1 MRSPLDPAGRNGHV
15 PLRLGSR
22 PRATQTETPARIIV
36 IPSARP
42 RFRRRI
48 RWVVWLSA
56 LLIAAGGYVHL
67 CLYRHGYR
75 TIPKIG
81 VGFLL
86 TVIVSG
92 ILALALLVLRRHA
105 NRLARLAGMALSAGT
120 LVAFAISR
128 TPAGLFNFREVGF
141 QPSPQAA
148 LAVVTEGSALLLLM
162 ATFTMERTALAR
174 RRSIRR

>member
-1 MRSPLDPAGRNGHV
+1 MRSPLDPAGPNGH
-15 PLRLGSR
+15 PSPGS
-22 PRATQTETPARIIV
+22 PAKLRATRTDTPAPVIV
-36 IPSARP
+36 MPLVRA
-42 RFRRRI
+42 RFRRVR
-48 RWVVWLSA
+48 RVVWLSA
-56 LLIAAGGYVHL
+56 LLLAAGGYVHL

-92 ILALALLVLRRHA
+92 VLTVALLVLHGHA

-128 TPAGLFNFREVGF
+128 TPAGLFNFREIGF
-141 QPSPQAA
+141 HPSPQAG
-148 LAVVTEGSALLLLM
+148 LAVITEGGALILLV
-162 ATFTMERTALAR
+162 ATFVMERTWLAPRLPVR
-174 RRSIRR
+174 R

>member
-1 MRSPLDPAGRNGHV
+1 MRSPLESASSNGHES
-15 PLRLGSR
+15 PRTRSTLRTIES
-22 PRATQTETPARIIV
+22 ETPARIIV
-36 IPSARP
+36 LPQARAGFP
-42 RFRRRI
+42 RRI
-48 RWVVWLSA
+48 RWIAWLSA
-56 LLIAAGGYVHL
+56 FLIAAGGYVHL

-86 TVIVSG
+86 TVFASG
-92 ILALALLVLRRHA
+92 VLALGLVALRGDA

-141 QPSPQAA
+141 HPAPQAA
-148 LAVVTEGSALLLLM
+148 LAVITEGTALLLLL
-162 ATFTMERTALAR
+162 ATFVMEGTPLLPR
-174 RRSIRR
+174 RVHR